1 MKLMSG
7 ILQFLFLFSILFLAS
22 CKSINQIEARGE
34 MIQGQSAGYVLIPI
48 NNDLDSGYL
57 ITQDEQR
64 FLVYGLPYV
73 DKNTEI
79 NFFDRTIL
87 VNYKN
92 YGESRIKIDN
102 ESLVNPSIEDRERA
116 SAEYLK
122 IRDIIK
128 NKSAQFDQDF
138 DFITPIDSVI
148 TSPFGKRRFINDIP
162 RSPHMGLDIRGAVG
176 TPIVAPKRGRVV
188 LAENHFYSGNIVIL
202 DHGGGLF
209 TSFSHLNS
217 FSVKVGDIINQGQE
231 FSYVGSTGRVTG
243 PHLHW
248 VVYLNGNR
256 INPESLV
263 DLANAY

>member
-1 MKLMSG
+1 MKRIALFF
-7 ILQFLFLFSILFLAS
+7 IFLLTS
-22 CKSINQIEARGE
+22 CKSIDQEKTYLE
-34 MIQGQSAGYVLIPI
+34 VIQGQSAGYVLIPI
-48 NNDLDSGYL
+48 KDNLDDGYL
-57 ITQDEQR
+57 ITQDNAR

-73 DKNTEI
+73 DENTEI
-79 NFFDRTIL
+79 NFFGRTIL
-87 VNYKN
+87 VNYRD
-92 YGESRIKIDN
+92 YCESRIKIDN

-122 IRDIIK
+122 IRSIIK
-128 NKSAQFDQDF
+128 NNSAQFEQDF
-138 DFITPIDSVI
+138 NFISPINSVI

-176 TPIVAPKRGRVV
+176 TPIVAPKKGRVV

>member
-1 MKLMSG
+1 MLG
-7 ILQFLFLFSILFLAS
+7 ILRFLSLFSFLFLAS
-22 CKSINQIEARGE
+22 CKSVNEIEASVE
-34 MIQGQSAGYVLIPI
+34 KIQGQSAGYVLIPI
-48 NNDLDSGYL
+48 NDDLDSGYL
-57 ITQDEQR
+57 ITQDKQR

-73 DKNTEI
+73 DENTEI
-79 NFFDRTIL
+79 NFFGRTIL
-87 VNYKN
+87 VNYRD

-122 IRDIIK
+122 IRSIIK
-128 NKSAQFDQDF
+128 NNSAQFEQDF
-138 DFITPIDSVI
+138 NFISPIDSVI

-162 RSPHMGLDIRGAVG
+162 RSPHMGLDIRGAVD
-176 TPIVAPKRGRVV
+176 TPIVAPKKGRVV